1 MANSYFHDR
10 GAGRPSDGVS
20 SPQTPSTP
28 LLPRSNA
35 LQTRI
40 ASVLSASYA
49 DLEIR
54 DTLNIIDQ
62 RHLSNSADT
71 RRNLRLD
78 VQDELIQCNGEI
90 VQDFGLVAS
99 QLKRIGAA
107 ISSLNGTC
115 EQMRRHINAASRDSK
130 PMLDEANTLIK
141 GKVEVDEKARLHSAF
156 TKHFVISDADLS
168 TLTSMNEPVND
179 DFFRVLTRVKKL
191 HADSQVLLGSEDQRL
206 GLEILDASSKQ
217 LNAAFQKLYRWVQRE
232 FKTLDLENPQIS
244 SAIRRALRVLA
255 GRPTLFRNCIDAFAE
270 ARETIMSNNFY
281 AALTGAP
288 VDQEHPVMGK
298 AIELSAHDPLRYVS
312 DMLAWA
318 HSATVSER
326 EALEVL
332 FISEGDEI
340 AKNIQAGIE
349 SEPWTRAEDDETK
362 VFNPRKALDELT
374 DRDLTGVFRQLC
386 QRTEQVIRSH
396 EDAVLAYKISN
407 LINFYTTIFTSVLGP
422 ASSLLSTLS
431 PLADT
436 ALRSFR
442 SLIRDNIAALHVEA
456 SVSPSDHTTPDFLFD
471 ALSTLTTLMQSYDT
485 SAAADSDLERRRE
498 GFRDVLKEALDPY
511 LSACENVTKRLR
523 NPGKLV
529 FALNCLTAAETTLK
543 RYAFADR
550 SEELRPKIEAQV
562 NELTEVVHLF
572 LGHESGLDPLRD
584 SVASPEDV
592 AANVEKLET
601 AARRLDAFLP
611 SASDDARTLL
621 EQLEDKAIVRRV
633 VEDACERFVEDFEE
647 VEGWVLEADEKHA
660 NHVNGDVDEE
670 YEVLFRDVF
679 PRTSGETR
687 AQDSTTLL
695 YL

>member
-1 MANSYFHDR
+1 MATSYFHDR
-10 GAGRPSDGVS
+10 SAGRPSDGVS

-28 LLPRSNA
+28 SFPRSNA

-78 VQDELIQCNGEI
+78 VQEELIQCNGGI
-90 VQDFGLVAS
+90 VQDFGQVAN

-107 ISSLNGTC
+107 ISNPNDTC
-115 EQMRRHINAASRDSK
+115 AQMRRHINAASRDSK
-130 PMLDEANTLIK
+130 PMLDEADTLIK
-141 GKVEVDEKARLHSAF
+141 GKAEIDEKTRLHSAF
-156 TKHFVISDADLS
+156 TKHFVINDADLL

-179 DFFRVLTRVKKL
+179 DFFRVLTRIKKL
-191 HADSQVLLGSEDQRL
+191 HADSQVLFGFEDQRL
-206 GLEILDASSKQ
+206 GLEILDSSSKQ

-255 GRPTLFRNCIDAFAE
+255 ERPTLFRNCIDAFAQ

-288 VDQEHPVMGK
+288 IDPNHPVMGK

-312 DMLAWA
+312 DMLAWS
-318 HSATVSER
+318 HSATVSEH

-332 FISEGDEI
+332 FISEGNEI

-349 SEPWTRAEDDETK
+349 SEPWTRAADEEDTE
-362 VFNPRKALDELT
+362 VFDPRKALDELT
-374 DRDLTGVFRQLC
+374 DRGLAGVFRQLR
-386 QRTEQVIRSH
+386 QRTEQVIQSH

-407 LINFYTTIFTSVLGP
+407 LVHFYTTIFTSVLGSD
-422 ASSLLSTLS
+422 SSLLSTLS
-431 PLADT
+431 PLVDT

-442 SLIRDNIAALHVEA
+442 SLIRDNIATLHVEA
-456 SVSPSDHTTPDFLFD
+456 SVSPSDHTTPDFLLD

-485 SAAADSDLERRRE
+485 SAAADTDLDRRRE
-498 GFRDVLKEALDPY
+498 GFRDVLKESLDPY

-529 FALNCLTAAETTLK
+529 FALNCLTATETALK
-543 RYAFADR
+543 RFTFADR
-550 SEELRPKIEAQV
+550 SAELRPKIEAHTA
-562 NELTEVVHLF
+562 ELVEVVHLF

-592 AANVEKLET
+592 AANIEKLET
-601 AARRLDAFLP
+601 AARQLDAFLP
-611 SASDDARTLL
+611 SASDDARNML

-633 VEDACERFVEDFEE
+633 VEDACKRFVEDFEE

-670 YEVLFRDVF
+670 DEVMFRDLF
-679 PRTSGETR
+679 PRTSGEVR
-687 AQDSTTLL
+687 VLL
-695 YL
+695 S